1 MPTLAAAEGLSTT
14 FQRGNRQPHQWL
26 ATTFRELF
34 KAYPQVADPSQF
46 LRLNGS
52 SGVWTERE
60 TSLAHSS
67 GTGRKRRQTAQ
78 TVHNE
83 AMCLLALGWMHHPRW
98 RLVMTGN
105 RDEFHARPT
114 AALAPWQDETSV
126 IGGRDLRSGGGWAG
140 VGAGGRMAV
149 VTNVRDPLAAQT
161 GPSRGALVADFL
173 RGRDP
178 AAVHIDRLATVAGA
192 YAPFNLL
199 LADGHSLEFLGNHPA
214 ERQRLGPGVH
224 GMSNGALDAPWPK
237 TRRLMAALEAWFE
250 AGDED
255 LTPLWAALADEHRPA
270 DSDLPDTG
278 IGLER
283 ERWLSP
289 AFIRGDDYGT
299 RASTVLL
306 IDAEGHGQIHER
318 RFGPQGVALGQSQ
331 VDF

>member
-1 MPTLAAAEGLSTT
+1 
-14 FQRGNRQPHQWL
+14 
-26 ATTFRELF
+26 
-34 KAYPQVADPSQF
+34 
-46 LRLNGS
+46 
-52 SGVWTERE
+52 
-60 TSLAHSS
+60 
-67 GTGRKRRQTAQ
+67 
-78 TVHNE
+78 
-83 AMCLLALGWMHHPRW
+83 MCLLALGWLHHPRW

-114 AALAPWQDETSV
+114 AALAPWQDEPSI

-140 VGAGGRMAV
+140 AGSAGRMAV
-149 VTNVRDPLAAQT
+149 VTNVRDPLAAQA

-173 RGRDP
+173 RGREP
-178 AAVHIDRLATVAGA
+178 AAMHMDRLAGIAAA

-199 LADGHSLEFLGNHPA
+199 LADSDSLEYLGNHPA
-214 ERQRLGPGVH
+214 ERQTLGPGVH

-237 TRRLMAALEAWFE
+237 TRRLMDALSAWLE
-250 AGDED
+250 VDGD
-255 LTPLWAALADEHRPA
+255 LAPLWAALADEHRPA
-270 DSDLPDTG
+270 DSELPDTG

-306 IDAEGHGQIHER
+306 IDAAGHGQMHER
-318 RFGPQGVALGQSQ
+318 RFGAQGVFLGESR

>member
-1 MPTLAAAEGLSTT
+1 
-14 FQRGNRQPHQWL
+14 
-26 ATTFRELF
+26 
-34 KAYPQVADPSQF
+34 
-46 LRLNGS
+46 
-52 SGVWTERE
+52 
-60 TSLAHSS
+60 
-67 GTGRKRRQTAQ
+67 
-78 TVHNE
+78 
-83 AMCLLALGWMHHPRW
+83 
-98 RLVMTGN
+98 
-105 RDEFHARPT
+105 
-114 AALAPWQDETSV
+114 
-126 IGGRDLRSGGGWAG
+126 
-140 VGAGGRMAV
+140 MAV

-173 RGRDP
+173 RGRDA

-199 LADGHSLEFLGNHPA
+199 LADGDSLEYLGNHPA

-237 TRRLMAALEAWFE
+237 TRRLMDALEAWLQE
-250 AGDED
+250 DGVRPLSQGERD
-255 LTPLWAALADEHRPA
+255 LTRLWDALADEHRPA

-306 IDAEGHGQIHER
+306 IDANGHGQIHER

>member
-1 MPTLAAAEGLSTT
+1 
-14 FQRGNRQPHQWL
+14 
-26 ATTFRELF
+26 
-34 KAYPQVADPSQF
+34 
-46 LRLNGS
+46 
-52 SGVWTERE
+52 
-60 TSLAHSS
+60 
-67 GTGRKRRQTAQ
+67 
-78 TVHNE
+78 
-83 AMCLLALGWMHHPRW
+83 MCLLALGWLHHPRW

-114 AALAPWQDETSV
+114 AALAPWQDEPSI

-140 VGAGGRMAV
+140 VGGAGRMAV
-149 VTNVRDPLAAQT
+149 VTNVRDPLAAQA

-178 AAVHIDRLATVAGA
+178 AAVHMDRLAGIAAA

-199 LADGHSLEFLGNHPA
+199 LADSDSLEYLGNHPA
-214 ERQRLGPGVH
+214 ERQTLGPGVH

-237 TRRLMAALEAWFE
+237 TRRLMDALDTWLQEDGVGSLSQSE
-250 AGDED
+250 RTLTPD
-255 LTPLWAALADEHRPA
+255 LTPLWNALADEHRPA
-270 DSDLPDTG
+270 DSELPDTG

-306 IDAEGHGQIHER
+306 IDAAGHGQMHER
-318 RFGPQGVALGQSQ
+318 RFGAQGVFLGESR

>member
-1 MPTLAAAEGLSTT
+1 M
-14 FQRGNRQPHQWL
+14 
-26 ATTFRELF
+26 
-34 KAYPQVADPSQF
+34 
-46 LRLNGS
+46 
-52 SGVWTERE
+52 
-60 TSLAHSS
+60 
-67 GTGRKRRQTAQ
+67 
-78 TVHNE
+78 HNE

-199 LADGHSLEFLGNHPA
+199 LADGDSLEYLGNHPA
-214 ERQRLGPGVH
+214 ERQSLGPGVH

-237 TRRLMAALEAWFE
+237 TRRLMAALSAWLQ

-255 LTPLWAALADEHRPA
+255 LAPLWKALADEHRPA

-306 IDAEGHGQIHER
+306 IDADGHGEIHER
-318 RFGPQGVALGQSQ
+318 RFGAQGAANGQSH
-331 VDF
+331 VIF

>member
-1 MPTLAAAEGLSTT
+1 
-14 FQRGNRQPHQWL
+14 
-26 ATTFRELF
+26 
-34 KAYPQVADPSQF
+34 
-46 LRLNGS
+46 
-52 SGVWTERE
+52 
-60 TSLAHSS
+60 
-67 GTGRKRRQTAQ
+67 
-78 TVHNE
+78 
-83 AMCLLALGWMHHPRW
+83 
-98 RLVMTGN
+98 MTGN

-114 AALAPWQDETSV
+114 AALAPWQDEPSI

-140 VGAGGRMAV
+140 VGGAGRMAV
-149 VTNVRDPLAAQT
+149 VTNVRDPLAAQA

-178 AAVHIDRLATVAGA
+178 AAVHMDRLAGIAAA

-199 LADGHSLEFLGNHPA
+199 LADSDSLEYLGNHPA
-214 ERQRLGPGVH
+214 ERQTLGPGVH

-237 TRRLMAALEAWFE
+237 TRRLMDALSAWLEAD
-250 AGDED
+250 GD
-255 LTPLWAALADEHRPA
+255 LAPLWAALADEHRPA
-270 DSDLPDTG
+270 DSELPDTG

-306 IDAEGHGQIHER
+306 IDAAGHGQMHER
-318 RFGPQGVALGQSQ
+318 RFGAQGVFLGESR

>member
-1 MPTLAAAEGLSTT
+1 M
-14 FQRGNRQPHQWL
+14 
-26 ATTFRELF
+26 
-34 KAYPQVADPSQF
+34 
-46 LRLNGS
+46 
-52 SGVWTERE
+52 WTERE

-199 LADGHSLEFLGNHPA
+199 LADGDSLEFLGNHPA

-306 IDAEGHGQIHER
+306 IDADGHGEIHER
-318 RFGPQGVALGQSQ
+318 RFGPQGAPSGQSH
-331 VDF
+331 VIF